1 MFGINLF
8 TKKEKETE
16 IEMEKEVKNEKFH
29 LYVPDFYANAAL
41 YMMLADFMEHIP
53 QWFYD
58 DFKISAAYGSFP
70 SCIWNGGRVTFD
82 RITRSTMDQVIQE
95 LNKRGIAVRYT
106 FTNPL
111 LEEKHMSDTFSNICL
126 EAADNGMNE
135 VLVNTQVME
144 DYVRTNYPNYKI
156 ISSTTKC
163 LRTIEAVEAELEKD
177 YYLVVLDSFLNK
189 DERIFTLEKRD
200 KLELLLDHGCML
212 NCPRSKQHYV
222 ELGHS
227 QLTFSET
234 TFTCPTVS
242 KTFEEVMQGEHCISR
257 ELLTEKYIPGGF
269 KHFKLDGRVFKPEKL
284 VDSLLYYM
292 VKPEFQSR
300 MKEIIKKEI
309 YDDKPVW

>member
-41 YMMLADFMEHIP
+41 YTMLADFMEHIP

-200 KLELLLDHGCML
+200 KLELLLDHGCTL
-212 NCPRSKQHYV
+212 NCPRSKQHYE

-234 TFTCPTVS
+234 TFTCPTVN

>member
-16 IEMEKEVKNEKFH
+16 MEKEVKKEKFH

-41 YMMLADFMEHIP
+41 YMMLVDFMEHIP

-212 NCPRSKQHYV
+212 NCPRSKQHYE

-234 TFTCPTVS
+234 TFTCPTVN

-257 ELLTEKYIPGGF
+257 ELLTEK
-269 KHFKLDGRVFKPEKL
+269 
-284 VDSLLYYM
+284 
-292 VKPEFQSR
+292 
-300 MKEIIKKEI
+300 
-309 YDDKPVW
+309 